1 MMLPKFPGPEV
12 EPRMPYVPTR
22 DIITYYEEAGSGEP
36 LVLIR
41 GLGSDLQAWAPHVPL
56 LAKHFRVI
64 VYDNRGAGRTG
75 APDKPYSIAGMADD
89 LAALLDELRV
99 EKAHVLGY
107 SMGGMVAQEF
117 ALRHAGRLEK
127 LVLLATSAKPDGYV
141 RAVLESFITI
151 RRTNISREG
160 FVRALAPYLY
170 TAELFDD
177 EDRYERAIA
186 ASVQNPYAQ
195 QDHAFL
201 RQAQAILAHDASGR
215 VGGIKAATLVVT
227 NPGDILIPPRHG
239 EALAKAIPGA
249 QLKMLDGAHAGVT
262 EYPVEHCRA
271 FLEFLGAAVTA

>member
-1 MMLPKFPGPEV
+1 MLPKFRAPEV
-12 EPRMPYVPTR
+12 GPRMPYVPTR

-41 GLGSDLQAWAPHVPL
+41 GLGSDLQAWAPQLPI

-89 LAALLDELRV
+89 LAALLDALKI

-117 ALRHAGRLEK
+117 ALRHANRLEK
-127 LVLLATSAKPDGYV
+127 LILLATTAKPDGYV
-141 RAVLESFITI
+141 RAVIESFITV

-160 FVRALAPYLY
+160 FVRTLAPYLY

-177 EDRYERAIA
+177 ADRYERAIL

-195 QDHAFL
+195 QDHAFI
-201 RQAQAILAHDASGR
+201 RQARAILEHDASSR
-215 VGGIKAATLVVT
+215 VGGIKAPTLVVT
-227 NPGDILIPPRHG
+227 NAEDILIPPRHG

-249 QLKMLDGAHAGVT
+249 QLRSLDGAHAGVT
-262 EYPVEHCRA
+262 EFPVEHCQA
-271 FLEFLGAAVTA
+271 FAEFLGAAVTA